1 LKLASPRFVPLSY
14 HERVVKFNELVA
26 NCATYSMALDIT
38 DAANDLA
45 AEEAK
50 VDIEDLA
57 TITPYIR
64 HPIRR
69 FGDWVLNLA
78 PPEAAPVTRLD
89 LAPKALFPAGPA

>member
-1 LKLASPRFVPLSY
+1 
-14 HERVVKFNELVA
+14 
-26 NCATYSMALDIT
+26 MALDIT

-45 AEEAK
+45 AEGVE
-50 VDIEDLA
+50 VDTEDLA
-57 TITPYIR
+57 AITPYIR

-89 LAPKALFPAGPA
+89 LAPKALFPLAPPEPCADGVPVVIAQNNEVRVAHGQHG